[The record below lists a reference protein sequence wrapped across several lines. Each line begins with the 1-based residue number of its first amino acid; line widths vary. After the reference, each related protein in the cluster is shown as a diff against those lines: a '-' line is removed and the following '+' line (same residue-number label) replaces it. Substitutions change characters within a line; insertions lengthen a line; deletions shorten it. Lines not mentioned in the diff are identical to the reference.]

1 VLKIDNISK
10 SFGKIDAL
18 KNVSLDLGTGMFG
31 LLGPNGAGKST
42 LMRTLATLQLP
53 DTGTVTLNGVNIA
66 EDPNVM
72 RRTLGYLPQDF
83 GVYPRMSAVALLD
96 HMAILKGIADNSERK
111 TQVDSLLKEVNLWGK
126 RHSAVS
132 TYSGGQRQRFGV
144 AQALL
149 GDPKV
154 LIVDEPTA
162 GLDPLERQRFL
173 NLLSE
178 AAEDRIIILSTHI
191 VDDVRDLCL
200 DMAIMGDGEI
210 VAREVDSK
218 QAEAAEHQAVQGAE
232 EDIVILALA
241 RFFPGLGGR
250 HAVVLAE
257 VPHAENADEDH
268 RSGNDQVAWIVG
280 LPPDE
285 ADQEGLRENTN
296 RKRQPVAKQRFHER
310 DVDGDRD
317 LVFSSQIHA

>member
-1 VLKIDNISK
+1 MLKIDNISK

-53 DTGTVTLNGVNIA
+53 DTGTITLNDVNIA
-66 EDPNVM
+66 DEPNVM

-83 GVYPRMSAVALLD
+83 GVYPRMSAIALLD
-96 HMAILKGIADNSERK
+96 HMAILKGVTDNHERK
-111 TQVDSLLKEVNLWGK
+111 TQVDSLLREVNLWPK
-126 RHSAVS
+126 RYAAVAS
-132 TYSGGQRQRFGV
+132 YSGGQRQRFGV

-200 DMAIMGDGEI
+200 DMAIMGDGQI
-210 VAREVDSK
+210 VARGAPEDLIGKIDNRVWRIRVD
-218 QAEAAEHQAVQGAE
+218 
-232 EDIVILALA
+232 
-241 RFFPGLGGR
+241 
-250 HAVVLAE
+250 
-257 VPHAENADEDH
+257 
-268 RSGNDQVAWIVG
+268 NDQVEALRKNHQVLKTQIQKGGVTVSVLASTAPKG
-280 LPPDE
+280 FKKAAPDLE
-285 ADQEGLRENTN
+285 DAYFAHLN
-296 RKRQPVAKQRFHER
+296 KFV
-310 DVDGDRD
+310 
-317 LVFSSQIHA
+317 